1 MVIQFQF
8 QIFQR
13 VRIHWVDK
21 NQQKQQNEKQTDHS
35 NVILNHYEKQKWFAM
50 CKDKFIYEHTKQT
63 YNTKNHVK
71 KYTLTSKNHII
82 F

>member
-63 YNTKNHVK
+63 NNKTKSCEKNI
-71 KYTLTSKNHII
+71 LTH
-82 F
+82 